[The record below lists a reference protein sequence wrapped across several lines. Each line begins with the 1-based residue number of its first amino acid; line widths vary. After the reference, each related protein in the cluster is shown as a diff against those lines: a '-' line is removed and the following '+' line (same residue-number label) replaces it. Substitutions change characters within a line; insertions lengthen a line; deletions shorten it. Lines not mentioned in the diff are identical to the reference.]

1 MRVESCSGGKE
12 SWDVERKQGSPEK
25 SMTWVKKLPLKLNFS
40 NIYHKLKFLHTF
52 PGLSL
57 FNLGSWK
64 FMISWRYNP
73 NFMYLSILRLFTSQL
88 LTELK
93 NIDMILKQLQKSNAS
108 KGSKKMNYHVG
119 WTIKRS
125 LQLKFSCYISSGC
138 GSFIS

>member
-1 MRVESCSGGKE
+1 MA
-12 SWDVERKQGSPEK
+12 
-25 SMTWVKKLPLKLNFS
+25 WVKELSLKLNFS

-73 NFMYLSILRLFTSQL
+73 NFMCLSILRLFTSQL
-88 LTELK
+88 LTEIK
-93 NIDMILKQLQKSNAS
+93 NIDMILKQLQKSNGS
-108 KGSKKMNYHVG
+108 NGSKNMNYHVG

-125 LQLKFSCYISSGC
+125 LQLKFSCYIFLLRAATLSFLSSFNLTSC
-138 GSFIS
+138 SAVASCITRR